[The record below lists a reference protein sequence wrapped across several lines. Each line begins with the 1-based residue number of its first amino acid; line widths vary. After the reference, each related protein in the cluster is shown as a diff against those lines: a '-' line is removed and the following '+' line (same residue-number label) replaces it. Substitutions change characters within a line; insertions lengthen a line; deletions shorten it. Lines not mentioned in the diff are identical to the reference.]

1 MSCLSQSRTI
11 DAAIADSNRGRS
23 ILARCFPVPLHYTP
37 LYHEASQSR
46 PCLEASTQ
54 MRIPGAARLGAEVGM

>member
-23 ILARCFPVPLHYTP
+23 KEAIDPSGPAALHP

-54 MRIPGAARLGAEVGM
+54 MRTPGAARLGAEVGM